1 MEINELKEKVG
12 CLINSLGYDL
22 IECNMKTVHGNK
34 TLNIV
39 IDSVDNIDL
48 KAISLATEKVNELL
62 DVLDPFPY
70 PYVLDV
76 SSLGVEKPL
85 DISKLD
91 LYINRFVHV
100 HLINPIEGN
109 NIYEGTL
116 LEVNN
121 DSIKISFMI
130 KTRNKIVD
138 IQKLNIS
145 KIRLAIK
152 F

>member
-1 MEINELKEKVG
+1 MEFIEVKEKIEELV
-12 CLINSLGYDL
+12 NSLGYDL
-22 IECNMKTVHGNK
+22 NECSMKNVHGNK
-34 TLNIV
+34 TLNVV
-39 IDSVDNIDL
+39 IDSVNNIDL
-48 KAISLATEKVNELL
+48 NTISLVTQKVNELL
-62 DVLDPFPY
+62 DNLDPFAY

-85 DISKLD
+85 NIDKLD
-91 LYINRFVHV
+91 LYVGKFIHV

-116 LEVNN
+116 LEVNK

-130 KTRNKIVD
+130 KTRNKVVD
-138 IQKLNIS
+138 INKLNIS